1 MSGAASRMRNELAK
15 EVRPDNET
23 KQCGGTSRRRFWR
36 LTIKIR
42 RLYLVSA
49 AVAYD
54 EDAALAVSRFVLCRR
69 RRRAVVVVVVVHHV
83 SLVPLM
89 LAAPAAAALP
99 PPPSPTSRWRR
110 VIKRTMASN

>member
-69 RRRAVVVVVVVHHV
+69 RRRRRRPPRLTGSVNVGCAGGSGSPSSSFTDVAV
-83 SLVPLM
+83 
-89 LAAPAAAALP
+89 APCY
-99 PPPSPTSRWRR
+99 
-110 VIKRTMASN
+110 

>member
-1 MSGAASRMRNELAK
+1 MRNELAK

-54 EDAALAVSRFVLCRR
+54 EDAALAVSRFVLRR
-69 RRRAVVVVVVVHHV
+69 RPPRLTGSVNVGCAGGSGSPSSSFTDVAV
-83 SLVPLM
+83 
-89 LAAPAAAALP
+89 APCY
-99 PPPSPTSRWRR
+99 
-110 VIKRTMASN
+110 